1 MRPAMADAEFYLNAY
16 RGGVVPAEE
25 WPQYQARAADQLAQ
39 YKRLY
44 TVAAPGPDSEAMA
57 LCAMAEA
64 LYSFDLLA
72 NGQGGPVQ
80 SASIGS
86 VSVSYG
92 SAAAQA
98 VDLTPKGQARELYRC
113 ASRYLAI
120 YRGCG

>member
-1 MRPAMADAEFYLNAY
+1 MADAEFYLNAY

-72 NGQGGPVQ
+72 NGQGG
-80 SASIGS
+80 
-86 VSVSYG
+86 

-113 ASRYLAI
+113 ASRYLDI